1 MVRELKVLMNTEL
14 VKHPSPLD
22 ILKMIKLAILLFT
35 SFIKL

>member
-1 MVRELKVLMNTEL
+1 MVRELNVLMKTEL
-14 VKHPSPLD
+14 VKNPSPLD